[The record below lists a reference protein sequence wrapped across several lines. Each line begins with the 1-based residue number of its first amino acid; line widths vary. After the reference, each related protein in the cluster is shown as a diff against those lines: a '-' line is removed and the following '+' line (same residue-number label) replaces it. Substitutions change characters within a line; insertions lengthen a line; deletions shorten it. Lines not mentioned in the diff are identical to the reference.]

1 MKKLF
6 KRIIP
11 CLLLVLS
18 LITIL
23 SCDQKD
29 EYKYPSQVPLYTAD
43 GTFVQIGNLKV
54 SKQDIY
60 NRLIQ
65 SYGIE
70 EFENIIDAEL
80 LKDIQLN
87 DKQEKDF
94 QEQMTNLIYG
104 TTDLDELDAE
114 EKAEAEKSFKVELM
128 SNGLHNDESKKD
140 DFKSFIVLDTE
151 TTGLSPKYKD
161 KMVQVTAIKFVD
173 FKPVEIFTTLLNP
186 KIFIP
191 SSVSKIHGITNEM
204 VEFSPV
210 FEEVKDAFS
219 EFIKESFDSGYGLN
233 MTAVK
238 GGKRFRENGMF
249 KRLEDARRFM
259 IDWLDRNPDSS
270 IEYFDICSG
279 SNFSDPDG
287 LEVWG
292 GQGGYFYNVVNSSY
306 KDHQQFTYREM
317 SKIERSEVDINS
329 YLGNK

>member
-80 LKDIQLN
+80 LKDVQL
-87 DKQEKDF
+87 DEKQEKDF

-128 SNGLHNDESKKD
+128 SNGLHNDESKKASRRRHTR
-140 DFKSFIVLDTE
+140 FLCVTGVQTCALPISTLRTGRR
-151 TTGLSPKYKD
+151 TTDWFQIGKGVHQGCILSPGLFSLICRVHHEKCWTGRNTSWNQDCREKY
-161 KMVQVTAIKFVD
+161 Q
-173 FKPVEIFTTLLNP
+173 
-186 KIFIP
+186 
-191 SSVSKIHGITNEM
+191 
-204 VEFSPV
+204 
-210 FEEVKDAFS
+210 
-219 EFIKESFDSGYGLN
+219 
-233 MTAVK
+233 
-238 GGKRFRENGMF
+238 
-249 KRLEDARRFM
+249 
-259 IDWLDRNPDSS
+259 
-270 IEYFDICSG
+270 
-279 SNFSDPDG
+279 
-287 LEVWG
+287 
-292 GQGGYFYNVVNSSY
+292 
-306 KDHQQFTYREM
+306 
-317 SKIERSEVDINS
+317 
-329 YLGNK
+329 